1 MKNIIIK
8 NNDNPPKVVIIN
20 QIEDIDTALEQLKEN
35 MSIIVNASN
44 VNKREGLR
52 MIDFLSGYCY
62 AYNGIYKK
70 IDEMIYKFEIKR

>member
-1 MKNIIIK
+1 
-8 NNDNPPKVVIIN
+8 
-20 QIEDIDTALEQLKEN
+20 

-62 AYNGIYKK
+62 ACNGIYKK

>member
-44 VNKREGLR
+44 VNKKEGLR

-62 AYNGIYKK
+62 ACNGIYKK

>member
-1 MKNIIIK
+1 MVYYFVINS
-8 NNDNPPKVVIIN
+8 PKFYEVIY
-20 QIEDIDTALEQLKEN
+20 KRREN

-62 AYNGIYKK
+62 ACNGIYKK

>member
-62 AYNGIYKK
+62 ACNSIYKK

>member
-20 QIEDIDTALEQLKEN
+20 KIDDIDVTLEQLKEN

-44 VNKREGLR
+44 ITKREGLR

-62 AYNGIYKK
+62 ACNGSYEK
-70 IDEMIYKFEIKR
+70 IDEMIYKFNIKN

>member
-44 VNKREGLR
+44 VNKREGFR
-52 MIDFLSGYCY
+52 MIDFLSGYWY
-62 AYNGIYKK
+62 ACNGIYKK